1 MSFQIRLWFKVA
13 CETTNLD
20 KNLCILKQEVQTA
33 VSVERLLKQ
42 IKGISVSLYGAQRT
56 YEGAYLKK
64 KIRKRKEPQRWERA
78 NDQQLNGLSF
88 SRSCL
93 RGWRGDFS
101 PITTRMT
108 QFLIKYD
115 TQSGGNLSFFAGH
128 PFVSTYC
135 ASKHALQVRNN
146 CSLRRI

>member
-1 MSFQIRLWFKVA
+1 MSCQIRLWFKVA
-13 CETTNLD
+13 CETKNLD
-20 KNLCILKQEVQTA
+20 RNLCILKQEVQTA
-33 VSVERLLKQ
+33 VSDERLLKQ
-42 IKGISVSLYGAQRT
+42 IKGISVSLYGARRT

-78 NDQQLNGLSF
+78 NDQQLNGLSL

-93 RGWRGDFS
+93 RWWCGDFS

>member
-20 KNLCILKQEVQTA
+20 RNLCILKQEVQTA
-33 VSVERLLKQ
+33 VYDERLLKQ
-42 IKGISVSLYGAQRT
+42 IKGITVLLYGATKNLWRNLF
-56 YEGAYLKK
+56 EP

-78 NDQQLNGLSF
+78 NDQQRNGLSL

-93 RGWRGDFS
+93 RWWCGDFS
-101 PITTRMT
+101 PITTRMI

-115 TQSGGNLSFFAGH
+115 TQSSGNLSFFAGH

-135 ASKHALQVRNN
+135 ASKHALQVRNS